1 MSELRNVYNTFF
13 KHPFSSPK
21 ELERVFDTFSKAL
34 KRALEDDCSAQG
46 LELAKFVCGDFK
58 IEAFIHNP
66 ATNIFVYVYVSG
78 LRGGFCVSLNNVHYK
93 REDNAVNFPRGGIY
107 CQCTPL
113 TDLVDRVKALTER

>member
-21 ELERVFDTFSKAL
+21 ELEQVFDAFSKAL

-66 ATNIFVYVYVSG
+66 KTNAFVYASILG
-78 LRGGFCVSLNNVHYK
+78 LRGGFCLPLNNVNYK
-93 REDNAVNFPRGGIY
+93 REDGIAFPRGGFW
-107 CQCTPL
+107 CQCAPL
-113 TDLVDRVKALTER
+113 PELIERVKSLTKR